1 MLKCSAYD
9 GRTPI
14 LNKQERINDKKRT
27 TMKYYSA
34 WEDVI
39 LQRTESVF
47 DYRIYNKNNLIF
59 QGRAYKRPNA
69 DTNDIK
75 LNKIFENY
83 LSNSINDLLNTDK
96 TEDTSADAC
105 KVFQIKKLDADGT
118 ETLIDE
124 YTILYD
130 WSYDFGFRGKDTVL
144 SRPINGRY
152 VAGMYKMHTSVN
164 GTSGTVTNSLT
175 GGAYNVLADCGEYA
189 LYYLNAYGGWDALL
203 IDGTVLKKS
212 TIKQYTTD
220 RNINNSRIEFEQ
232 TKYINEIQDAYEIN
246 TGFLTDEQAANLSN
260 NLIPS
265 REVYL
270 HFLNDDKLIPV
281 LITDTSVT
289 YQTYQTNNLQMPQY
303 KINVKESEIKL
314 RK

>member
-1 MLKCSAYD
+1 
-9 GRTPI
+9 
-14 LNKQERINDKKRT
+14 
-27 TMKYYSA
+27 MKYYSA

-47 DYRIYNKNNLIF
+47 DYRIYNRTNLIF

-83 LSNSINDLLNTDK
+83 LSNSINDLLNSGEP
-96 TEDTSADAC
+96 EDTGVNAS
-105 KVFQIKKLDADGT
+105 KVFQIMKLDTDGT

-130 WSYDFGFRGKDTVL
+130 WSYDFRFRGENTDL

-152 VAGMYKMHTSVN
+152 VAGMYKMDTTVD
-164 GTSGTVTNSLT
+164 GKSGTVTNNLT
-175 GGAYNVLADCGEYA
+175 EGPYNVLADCGEYA

-246 TGFLTDEQAANLSN
+246 TGFLTDEQAANLSK

-270 HFLNDDKLIPV
+270 HFLNDNKIIPV
-281 LITDTSVT
+281 LITDSSVT

-303 KINVKESEIKL
+303 KINVKESQIKL

>member
-1 MLKCSAYD
+1 
-9 GRTPI
+9 
-14 LNKQERINDKKRT
+14 
-27 TMKYYSA
+27 MKYYSA

-47 DYRIYNKNNLIF
+47 DYRIYNRTNLIF

-83 LSNSINDLLNTDK
+83 LSNSINDLLNSGEP
-96 TEDTSADAC
+96 EDTGVDAS
-105 KVFQIKKLDADGT
+105 KVFQIMKLDTDGT

-130 WSYDFGFRGKDTVL
+130 WSYDFRFRGQDTDL
-144 SRPINGRY
+144 SRPINGHY
-152 VAGMYKMHTSVN
+152 VAGMYKMGTTVN
-164 GTSGTVTNSLT
+164 GQSGTVTNSLT
-175 GGAYNVLADCGEYA
+175 EGNYNVLADCGEYA

-220 RNINNSRIEFEQ
+220 RNYDNNKIEFEQ
-232 TKYINEIQDAYEIN
+232 TKYINEIQDAFEIN

-270 HFLNDDKLIPV
+270 HIISENKIIPV
-281 LITDTSVT
+281 LITDSNVT

-303 KINVKESEIKL
+303 KINVKESQIKL

>member
-1 MLKCSAYD
+1 
-9 GRTPI
+9 
-14 LNKQERINDKKRT
+14 
-27 TMKYYSA
+27 MKYYSA

-130 WSYDFGFRGKDTVL
+130 WSYDFRFRGTDTNL

-152 VAGMYKMHTSVN
+152 VAGMYKMNTSVN
-164 GTSGTVTNSLT
+164 GQSGTVTNNLT

-212 TIKQYTTD
+212 TITQYTTD

-270 HFLNDDKLIPV
+270 HFLNDDRIVPV
-281 LITDTSVT
+281 LITDNSVT

>member
-1 MLKCSAYD
+1 
-9 GRTPI
+9 
-14 LNKQERINDKKRT
+14 
-27 TMKYYSA
+27 MKYYSA

-39 LQRTESVF
+39 LHRTESVF
-47 DYRIYNKNNLIF
+47 DYRIYNRTNLIF

-83 LSNSINDLLNTDK
+83 LSNSINDLLNSGEP
-96 TEDTSADAC
+96 EDTGVDAS
-105 KVFQIKKLDADGT
+105 KVFQIMKLDADGT

-130 WSYDFGFRGKDTVL
+130 WSYDFRFRGENTDL

-152 VAGMYKMHTSVN
+152 VAGMYKMDTTVD
-164 GTSGTVTNSLT
+164 GKSGTVTNSLNGDT
-175 GGAYNVLADCGEYA
+175 YNVLADCGEYA

-212 TIKQYTTD
+212 TITQYTTD
-220 RNINNSRIEFEQ
+220 RNVNNSRIEFEQ

-246 TGFLTDEQAANLSN
+246 TGFLTDEQAANLSK

-265 REVYL
+265 KEVYL
-270 HFLNDDKLIPV
+270 HFISDNKLIPV

-303 KINVKESEIKL
+303 KINVKESQIKL

>member
-1 MLKCSAYD
+1 
-9 GRTPI
+9 
-14 LNKQERINDKKRT
+14 
-27 TMKYYSA
+27 MKYYSV

-39 LQRTESVF
+39 LHRTESVF
-47 DYRIYNKNNLIF
+47 DYRIYDGTDLIF

-69 DTNDIK
+69 ETNDIK

-83 LSNSINDLLNTDK
+83 LSNSINALLNSGE
-96 TEDTSADAC
+96 TEETNKEAC
-105 KVFQIKKLDADGT
+105 KVFRLMKLDSDGT

-130 WSYDFGFRGKDTVL
+130 WSYDFRYRGTNTNL

-164 GTSGTVTNSLT
+164 GQSGTVTNSLT
-175 GGAYNVLADCGEYA
+175 DGSYNVLADCGDYA

-203 IDGTVLKKS
+203 IDGTALKKS
-212 TIKQYTTD
+212 TITQYTTD
-220 RNINNSRIEFEQ
+220 RNYNNNSIEFEQ

-246 TGFLTDEQAANLSN
+246 TGFLTDEQAANLSK

-265 REVYL
+265 KEVYL
-270 HFLNDDKLIPV
+270 HFISGNKIIPV

-303 KINVKESEIKL
+303 KISVKESQIKL

>member
-1 MLKCSAYD
+1 
-9 GRTPI
+9 
-14 LNKQERINDKKRT
+14 
-27 TMKYYSA
+27 MKYYSA

-96 TEDTSADAC
+96 TEDISVNAS
-105 KVFQIKKLDADGT
+105 KVFQIKKLDTDGA

-130 WSYDFGFRGKDTVL
+130 WSYDFRFRGEDTNL
-144 SRPINGRY
+144 SRPINGHY
-152 VAGMYKMHTSVN
+152 VAGMYKMNTTVN
-164 GTSGTVTNSLT
+164 GQSGTVTNSLN

-270 HFLNDDKLIPV
+270 HILSDDKLIPV

>member
-1 MLKCSAYD
+1 
-9 GRTPI
+9 
-14 LNKQERINDKKRT
+14 
-27 TMKYYSA
+27 MKYYSA

-47 DYRIYNKNNLIF
+47 DYRIYDGTNLIF

-83 LSNSINDLLNTDK
+83 LSNSINVVLNSSVQGNMAAEASK
-96 TEDTSADAC
+96 LFSLM
-105 KVFQIKKLDADGT
+105 KLDTDGT
-118 ETLIDE
+118 EILIDK
-124 YTILYD
+124 YRILYD
-130 WSYDFGFRGKDTVL
+130 WSYDFRYRGEDTNL

-152 VAGMYKMHTSVN
+152 VAGMYKMNTSV
-164 GTSGTVTNSLT
+164 SGPSGIVANSLT
-175 GGAYNVLADCGEYA
+175 AGAYNVLADCGDYA
-189 LYYLNAYGGWDALL
+189 LYYLNAYGGWDSLL

-212 TIKQYTTD
+212 TITQYTTD
-220 RNINNSRIEFEQ
+220 HNIDNNKIEFEQ
-232 TKYINEIQDAYEIN
+232 VKYINEIQDAYEIN
-246 TGFLTDEQAANLSN
+246 TGFLTDEQAANLSK

-265 REVYL
+265 KEVYL
-270 HFLNDDKLIPV
+270 HIISDNKIIPV

-303 KINVKESEIKL
+303 KINVKESQIKL

>member
-1 MLKCSAYD
+1 
-9 GRTPI
+9 
-14 LNKQERINDKKRT
+14 
-27 TMKYYSA
+27 MKYYSA

-47 DYRIYNKNNLIF
+47 DYRIYNRTNLIF

-83 LSNSINDLLNTDK
+83 LSNSINDLLNSGEP
-96 TEDTSADAC
+96 EDTGVNAS
-105 KVFQIKKLDADGT
+105 KVFQIMKLDADGT

-130 WSYDFGFRGKDTVL
+130 WSYDFRFRGANTDL
-144 SRPINGRY
+144 SRPINRRY
-152 VAGMYKMHTSVN
+152 VAGMYKMDTTVD
-164 GTSGTVTNSLT
+164 GKSGTVTNSLNGDT
-175 GGAYNVLADCGEYA
+175 YNVLADCGEYA

-212 TIKQYTTD
+212 TITQYTTD
-220 RNINNSRIEFEQ
+220 KNYNNSRIEFEQ
-232 TKYINEIQDAYEIN
+232 VKYINEIQDAYEIN
-246 TGFLTDEQAANLSN
+246 TGFLTDEQAANLSK

-265 REVYL
+265 KEVYL
-270 HFLNDDKLIPV
+270 HFLNDNKIVPV

-303 KINVKESEIKL
+303 KINVKESQVKL

>member
-1 MLKCSAYD
+1 
-9 GRTPI
+9 
-14 LNKQERINDKKRT
+14 
-27 TMKYYSA
+27 MKYYSA

-105 KVFQIKKLDADGT
+105 KVFKIKKLDADGT

-152 VAGMYKMHTSVN
+152 VAGMYKMNTSVN
-164 GTSGTVTNSLT
+164 GQSGTVTNSLT

-212 TIKQYTTD
+212 TITQYTTD

-265 REVYL
+265 KEVYL

>member
-1 MLKCSAYD
+1 
-9 GRTPI
+9 
-14 LNKQERINDKKRT
+14 
-27 TMKYYSA
+27 MKYYSA

-47 DYRIYNKNNLIF
+47 DYRIYNKNSLIF

-83 LSNSINDLLNTDK
+83 LSNSINDLLNSGEA
-96 TEDTSADAC
+96 EDTGINAS
-105 KVFQIKKLDADGT
+105 KVFKIMKLDADGT

-130 WSYDFGFRGKDTVL
+130 WSYDFRFRGENTDL

-152 VAGMYKMHTSVN
+152 VAGMYKMDTTV
-164 GTSGTVTNSLT
+164 SGPSGAVTNTLN
-175 GGAYNVLADCGEYA
+175 GGAYNVLADCGDYA
-189 LYYLNAYGGWDALL
+189 LYYLNSYGGWDALL

-212 TIKQYTTD
+212 TITQYTTD
-220 RNINNSRIEFEQ
+220 KNYDNNRIEFEQ
-232 TKYINEIQDAYEIN
+232 VKYINEVQDAYEIN
-246 TGFLTDEQAANLSN
+246 TGFLTDEQAANLSK

-265 REVYL
+265 KEVYL
-270 HFLNDDKLIPV
+270 HFLKDNKIIPV

-303 KINVKESEIKL
+303 KINVKESQVKL

>member
-1 MLKCSAYD
+1 
-9 GRTPI
+9 
-14 LNKQERINDKKRT
+14 
-27 TMKYYSA
+27 MKYYSA

-83 LSNSINDLLNTDK
+83 LSNSINDLLNTDE
-96 TEDTSADAC
+96 TENISVNAS

-130 WSYDFGFRGKDTVL
+130 WSYDFRFRGEDNNL
-144 SRPINGRY
+144 SRPINGHY

-164 GTSGTVTNSLT
+164 GQSGTVTNSLN

-281 LITDTSVT
+281 LITDSNVT

>member
-1 MLKCSAYD
+1 
-9 GRTPI
+9 
-14 LNKQERINDKKRT
+14 
-27 TMKYYSA
+27 MKYYSA

-47 DYRIYNKNNLIF
+47 DYRIYNKNSLIF

-83 LSNSINDLLNTDK
+83 LSNSINDLLNSGEP
-96 TEDTSADAC
+96 EDTGVDAS
-105 KVFQIKKLDADGT
+105 KVFQIMKLDADGT

-130 WSYDFGFRGKDTVL
+130 WSYDFRFRGENTDL

-152 VAGMYKMHTSVN
+152 VAGMYKMNTSVN
-164 GTSGTVTNSLT
+164 GQSGTVTNSLT
-175 GGAYNVLADCGEYA
+175 EGDYNVLADCGEYA

-212 TIKQYTTD
+212 TITQYTTD
-220 RNINNSRIEFEQ
+220 KNYNNNRIEFEQ

-246 TGFLTDEQAANLSN
+246 TGFLTDEQAANLSK

-265 REVYL
+265 KEVYL
-270 HFLNDDKLIPV
+270 HFLNGNKIIPV
-281 LITDTSVT
+281 LITDSSVT

-303 KINVKESEIKL
+303 KINVKESQVKL

>member
-1 MLKCSAYD
+1 
-9 GRTPI
+9 
-14 LNKQERINDKKRT
+14 
-27 TMKYYSA
+27 MKYYSA

-69 DTNDIK
+69 DTNNIK

-83 LSNSINDLLNTDK
+83 LSNSINGLLNTDK
-96 TEDTSADAC
+96 TEDISVDAS
-105 KVFQIKKLDADGT
+105 KVFKIKKLDADGT

-130 WSYDFGFRGKDTVL
+130 WSYDFGFRGKDAVL

-152 VAGMYKMHTSVN
+152 VAGMYKMNTSVN
-164 GTSGTVTNSLT
+164 GQSGTVTNSLT
-175 GGAYNVLADCGEYA
+175 AGNYNVLADCGEYA

-220 RNINNSRIEFEQ
+220 RNINNNKIEFEQ
-232 TKYINEIQDAYEIN
+232 TKCINEIQDAYEIN

>member
-1 MLKCSAYD
+1 
-9 GRTPI
+9 
-14 LNKQERINDKKRT
+14 
-27 TMKYYSA
+27 MKYYSA

-47 DYRIYNKNNLIF
+47 DYRIYNKSNLIF

-83 LSNSINDLLNTDK
+83 LSNSINGLLNSGEA
-96 TEDTSADAC
+96 EDTGVNAS
-105 KVFQIKKLDADGT
+105 KVFQIMKLDADGT

-130 WSYDFGFRGKDTVL
+130 WSYDFRYRGTNTDL

-152 VAGMYKMHTSVN
+152 VAGMYKMDTTV
-164 GTSGTVTNSLT
+164 SGPSGAVTNTLN
-175 GGAYNVLADCGEYA
+175 GGAYNVLADCGDYA

-212 TIKQYTTD
+212 TITQYTTD
-220 RNINNSRIEFEQ
+220 KNINNSRIEFEQ

-246 TGFLTDEQAANLSN
+246 TGFLTDEQAANLSK

-265 REVYL
+265 KEVYL
-270 HFLNDDKLIPV
+270 HIISENRLIPV

-303 KINVKESEIKL
+303 KINVKESQIKL

>member
-1 MLKCSAYD
+1 
-9 GRTPI
+9 
-14 LNKQERINDKKRT
+14 
-27 TMKYYSA
+27 MKYYSA

-47 DYRIYNKNNLIF
+47 DYRIYNRTNLIF

-83 LSNSINDLLNTDK
+83 LSNSINDLLNSGEP
-96 TEDTSADAC
+96 EDTGVDAS
-105 KVFQIKKLDADGT
+105 KVFQIMKLDTDGT

-130 WSYDFGFRGKDTVL
+130 WSYDFRFRGTNTNL

-152 VAGMYKMHTSVN
+152 VAGMYKINTSVD
-164 GTSGTVTNSLT
+164 GQSGTVTNSLT
-175 GGAYNVLADCGEYA
+175 EGNYNVLADCGDYA

-220 RNINNSRIEFEQ
+220 RNYDNNKIEFEQ
-232 TKYINEIQDAYEIN
+232 TKYINEIQDAFEIN

-270 HFLNDDKLIPV
+270 HIISENKIIPV
-281 LITDTSVT
+281 LITDSNVI

-303 KINVKESEIKL
+303 KINVKESQIKL

>member
-1 MLKCSAYD
+1 
-9 GRTPI
+9 
-14 LNKQERINDKKRT
+14 
-27 TMKYYSA
+27 MKYYSA

-47 DYRIYNKNNLIF
+47 DYRIYNRTNLIF

-83 LSNSINDLLNTDK
+83 LSNSINDLLNSGEP
-96 TEDTSADAC
+96 EDTGVNAS
-105 KVFQIKKLDADGT
+105 KVFKIMKLDADGT

-130 WSYDFGFRGKDTVL
+130 WSYDFRFRGENTDL

-152 VAGMYKMHTSVN
+152 VAGMYKMDTTVD
-164 GTSGTVTNSLT
+164 GKSGTVTNNLT
-175 GGAYNVLADCGEYA
+175 EGPYNVLADCGEYA

-246 TGFLTDEQAANLSN
+246 TGFLTDEQAANLSK

-265 REVYL
+265 KEVYL
-270 HFLNDDKLIPV
+270 HFLNDNKIIPV

-303 KINVKESEIKL
+303 KINVKESQIKL

>member
-1 MLKCSAYD
+1 
-9 GRTPI
+9 
-14 LNKQERINDKKRT
+14 
-27 TMKYYSA
+27 MKYYSA

-47 DYRIYNKNNLIF
+47 DYRIYNKSNLIF

-83 LSNSINDLLNTDK
+83 LSNSINGLLNSGETK
-96 TEDTSADAC
+96 ETNAEAC
-105 KVFQIKKLDADGT
+105 KVFQIMKLDADGT

-130 WSYDFGFRGKDTVL
+130 WSYDFRYRGSNANL

-152 VAGMYKMHTSVN
+152 VAGMYKMNTSVN
-164 GTSGTVTNSLT
+164 GQSGTVTNSLT
-175 GGAYNVLADCGEYA
+175 AGAYNVLADCGDYA

-212 TIKQYTTD
+212 TITQYTTD
-220 RNINNSRIEFEQ
+220 KNYDNNKIEFEQ

-246 TGFLTDEQAANLSN
+246 TGFLTDEQAANLSK

-265 REVYL
+265 KEVYL
-270 HFLNDDKLIPV
+270 HIISENKLIPV

-303 KINVKESEIKL
+303 KINVKESQVKL
-314 RK
+314 RR

>member
-1 MLKCSAYD
+1 
-9 GRTPI
+9 
-14 LNKQERINDKKRT
+14 
-27 TMKYYSA
+27 MKYYSA

-47 DYRIYNKNNLIF
+47 DYRIYNRTNLIF

-83 LSNSINDLLNTDK
+83 LSNSINDLLNSGEP
-96 TEDTSADAC
+96 EDTGVNAS
-105 KVFQIKKLDADGT
+105 KVFQIMKLDTDGT

-130 WSYDFGFRGKDTVL
+130 WSYDFRFRGQDTDL

-152 VAGMYKMHTSVN
+152 VAGMYKMGTTVN
-164 GTSGTVTNSLT
+164 GQSGTVTNSLT
-175 GGAYNVLADCGEYA
+175 EGAYNVLADCGEYA

-220 RNINNSRIEFEQ
+220 RNYDNNKIEFEQ

-270 HFLNDDKLIPV
+270 HIISENKIIPV
-281 LITDTSVT
+281 LITDSNVI

-303 KINVKESEIKL
+303 KINVKESQIKL

>member
-1 MLKCSAYD
+1 
-9 GRTPI
+9 
-14 LNKQERINDKKRT
+14 
-27 TMKYYSA
+27 MKYYSA

-47 DYRIYNKNNLIF
+47 DYRIYNRTNLIF

-83 LSNSINDLLNTDK
+83 LSNSISGLLNSGEP
-96 TEDTSADAC
+96 EDTGVDAS

-130 WSYDFGFRGKDTVL
+130 WSYDFRFRGTNTDL

-152 VAGMYKMHTSVN
+152 VAGMYKMDTTVN
-164 GTSGTVTNSLT
+164 GQSGTVTNSLT
-175 GGAYNVLADCGEYA
+175 EGPYNVLADCGEYA

-212 TIKQYTTD
+212 TIRQYTTD

-246 TGFLTDEQAANLSN
+246 TGFLTDEQAANLSK

-265 REVYL
+265 KEVYL
-270 HFLNDDKLIPV
+270 HFLKDNKIIPV

>member
-1 MLKCSAYD
+1 
-9 GRTPI
+9 
-14 LNKQERINDKKRT
+14 
-27 TMKYYSA
+27 MKYYSA

-47 DYRIYNKNNLIF
+47 DYRIYNRTNLIF
-59 QGRAYKRPNA
+59 QGRAYKRPNV

-83 LSNSINDLLNTDK
+83 LSNSINDLLNSGEP
-96 TEDTSADAC
+96 EDTGVEAC

-124 YTILYD
+124 YMILYD
-130 WSYDFGFRGKDTVL
+130 WSYDFRFRGTNTDL

-152 VAGMYKMHTSVN
+152 VAGMYKMDTTVD
-164 GTSGTVTNSLT
+164 GKSGTVTNSLNGDT
-175 GGAYNVLADCGEYA
+175 YNVLADCGEYA

-246 TGFLTDEQAANLSN
+246 TGFLTDEQAANLSK

-265 REVYL
+265 KEVYL
-270 HFLNDDKLIPV
+270 HFLNDNKIIPV
-281 LITDTSVT
+281 LITDTSVI

-303 KINVKESEIKL
+303 KINVKESQIKL

>member
-1 MLKCSAYD
+1 
-9 GRTPI
+9 
-14 LNKQERINDKKRT
+14 
-27 TMKYYSA
+27 MKYYSA

-47 DYRIYNKNNLIF
+47 DYRIYNRTNLIF

-83 LSNSINDLLNTDK
+83 LSNSINDLLNSGEP
-96 TEDTSADAC
+96 EDTGVNAS
-105 KVFQIKKLDADGT
+105 KVFQIMKLDADGT

-130 WSYDFGFRGKDTVL
+130 WSYDFRFRGENTDL

-152 VAGMYKMHTSVN
+152 VAGMYKMDTTVD
-164 GTSGTVTNSLT
+164 GKSGTVTNSLT
-175 GGAYNVLADCGEYA
+175 EGSYNVLADCGEYA

-212 TIKQYTTD
+212 TITQYTTD
-220 RNINNSRIEFEQ
+220 KNYNNSRIEFEQ

-246 TGFLTDEQAANLSN
+246 TGFLTDEQAANLSK

-265 REVYL
+265 KEVYL
-270 HFLNDDKLIPV
+270 HFLKDNKIVPV

-303 KINVKESEIKL
+303 KINVKESQVKL

>member
-1 MLKCSAYD
+1 
-9 GRTPI
+9 
-14 LNKQERINDKKRT
+14 
-27 TMKYYSA
+27 MKYYSA

-47 DYRIYNKNNLIF
+47 DYRIYNRTNLIF

-83 LSNSINDLLNTDK
+83 LSNSINDLLNSGEP
-96 TEDTSADAC
+96 EDTGVDAS
-105 KVFQIKKLDADGT
+105 KVFQIMKLDTDGT

-130 WSYDFGFRGKDTVL
+130 WSYDFRFRGENTDL

-152 VAGMYKMHTSVN
+152 VAGMYKMDTTVD
-164 GTSGTVTNSLT
+164 GKSGTVTNNLT
-175 GGAYNVLADCGEYA
+175 EGPYNVLADCGEYA

-246 TGFLTDEQAANLSN
+246 TGFLTDEQAANLSK

-270 HFLNDDKLIPV
+270 HFLNDNKIIPV
-281 LITDTSVT
+281 LITDSSVT

-303 KINVKESEIKL
+303 KINVKESQIKL

>member
-9 GRTPI
+9 GRTQI
-14 LNKQERINDKKRT
+14 LNKENKTIKNNDK
-27 TMKYYSA
+27 MKYYSA

-47 DYRIYNKNNLIF
+47 DYRIYDGTSLIF

-83 LSNSINDLLNTDK
+83 LSNSINVVLNSNQQGNMAAEASK
-96 TEDTSADAC
+96 LFSLM
-105 KVFQIKKLDADGT
+105 KLDTDGT
-118 ETLIDE
+118 EILIDK
-124 YTILYD
+124 YRILYD
-130 WSYDFGFRGKDTVL
+130 WSYDFRYRGENTNL

-152 VAGMYKMHTSVN
+152 VAGMYKMNTSV
-164 GTSGTVTNSLT
+164 SGPSGIVANSLT
-175 GGAYNVLADCGEYA
+175 AGAYNVLADCGDYA

-212 TIKQYTTD
+212 TITQYTTD
-220 RNINNSRIEFEQ
+220 RNINNNRIEFEQ
-232 TKYINEIQDAYEIN
+232 VKYINEIQDAYEIN
-246 TGFLTDEQAANLSN
+246 TGFLTDEQAANLSK

-265 REVYL
+265 KEVYL
-270 HFLNDDKLIPV
+270 HIISENKIIPV

-303 KINVKESEIKL
+303 KINVKESQIKL

>member
-1 MLKCSAYD
+1 
-9 GRTPI
+9 
-14 LNKQERINDKKRT
+14 
-27 TMKYYSA
+27 MKYYSA

-47 DYRIYNKNNLIF
+47 DYRIYNRTNLIF

-83 LSNSINDLLNTDK
+83 LSNSIEGLLNSGEP
-96 TEDTSADAC
+96 EDTGINAS
-105 KVFQIKKLDADGT
+105 KVFQIMKLDTDGT

-130 WSYDFGFRGKDTVL
+130 WSYDFRFRGTNTNL
-144 SRPINGRY
+144 SRPINGHY
-152 VAGMYKMHTSVN
+152 VAGMYKINTSVD
-164 GTSGTVTNSLT
+164 GQSGTVTNSLT
-175 GGAYNVLADCGEYA
+175 EGDYNVLADCGEYA

-232 TKYINEIQDAYEIN
+232 VKYINEIQDAYEIN
-246 TGFLTDEQAANLSN
+246 TGFLTDEQAANLSK

-265 REVYL
+265 KEVYL
-270 HFLNDDKLIPV
+270 HFLNDNKIIPV

-303 KINVKESEIKL
+303 KINVKESQIKL

>member
-1 MLKCSAYD
+1 
-9 GRTPI
+9 
-14 LNKQERINDKKRT
+14 
-27 TMKYYSA
+27 MKYYSA

-47 DYRIYNKNNLIF
+47 DYRIYNRTNLIF

-75 LNKIFENY
+75 LNKIFEHY
-83 LSNSINDLLNTDK
+83 LSNSINDLLNSGEP
-96 TEDTSADAC
+96 EDTGVDAS
-105 KVFQIKKLDADGT
+105 KVFQIMKLDADGT

-130 WSYDFGFRGKDTVL
+130 WSYDFRFRGENTDL

-152 VAGMYKMHTSVN
+152 VAGMYKMDTTVD
-164 GTSGTVTNSLT
+164 GKSGTVTNNLT
-175 GGAYNVLADCGEYA
+175 EGPYNVLADCGEYA

-246 TGFLTDEQAANLSN
+246 TGFLTDEQAANLSK

-270 HFLNDDKLIPV
+270 HFLNDNKIIPV
-281 LITDTSVT
+281 LITDSSVT

-303 KINVKESEIKL
+303 KINVKESQIKL

>member
-1 MLKCSAYD
+1 
-9 GRTPI
+9 
-14 LNKQERINDKKRT
+14 
-27 TMKYYSA
+27 MKYYSA

-47 DYRIYNKNNLIF
+47 DYRIYNKNSLIF

-83 LSNSINDLLNTDK
+83 LSNSINGLLNSEE
-96 TEDTSADAC
+96 TEDTGVDAC

-130 WSYDFGFRGKDTVL
+130 WSYDFRFRGTDTVL
-144 SRPINGRY
+144 SRPINGHY
-152 VAGMYKMHTSVN
+152 VAGMYKMDTSVN
-164 GTSGTVTNSLT
+164 GQSGTVTNSLT
-175 GGAYNVLADCGEYA
+175 AGNYNVLADCGDYA

-246 TGFLTDEQAANLSN
+246 TGFLTDEQAANLSK

-270 HFLNDDKLIPV
+270 HFISDNKIVPV
-281 LITDTSVT
+281 LITDNSVT

>member
-1 MLKCSAYD
+1 
-9 GRTPI
+9 
-14 LNKQERINDKKRT
+14 
-27 TMKYYSA
+27 MKYYSA

-83 LSNSINDLLNTDK
+83 LSNSINGLLNSGE
-96 TEDTSADAC
+96 TEETNAEAC
-105 KVFQIKKLDADGT
+105 KVFQIMKLDADGT

-130 WSYDFGFRGKDTVL
+130 WSYDFRYRGSNANL

-152 VAGMYKMHTSVN
+152 VAGMYKMGTTVN
-164 GTSGTVTNSLT
+164 GQSGTVTNSLT
-175 GGAYNVLADCGEYA
+175 AGAYNVLADCGEYA

-212 TIKQYTTD
+212 TITQYTTD
-220 RNINNSRIEFEQ
+220 KNYDNNRIEFEQ
-232 TKYINEIQDAYEIN
+232 VKYINEVQDAYEIN
-246 TGFLTDEQAANLSN
+246 TGFLTDEQAANLSK

-265 REVYL
+265 KEVYL
-270 HFLNDDKLIPV
+270 HIISDNKIIPV
-281 LITDTSVT
+281 LITDTSVI

-303 KINVKESEIKL
+303 KINVKESQVKL
-314 RK
+314 RR

>member
-1 MLKCSAYD
+1 
-9 GRTPI
+9 
-14 LNKQERINDKKRT
+14 
-27 TMKYYSA
+27 MKYYSA

-47 DYRIYNKNNLIF
+47 DYRIYNRTNLIF

-83 LSNSINDLLNTDK
+83 LSNSINDLLNSGEP
-96 TEDTSADAC
+96 EDTGVDAS
-105 KVFQIKKLDADGT
+105 KVFQIMKLDADGT

-130 WSYDFGFRGKDTVL
+130 WSYDFRFRGTNTDL

-152 VAGMYKMHTSVN
+152 VAGMYKMNTSVN
-164 GTSGTVTNSLT
+164 GQSGTVTNSLT
-175 GGAYNVLADCGEYA
+175 EGNYNVLADCGEYA

-220 RNINNSRIEFEQ
+220 RNYDNNKIEFEQ
-232 TKYINEIQDAYEIN
+232 TKYINEIQDAFEIN

-270 HFLNDDKLIPV
+270 HIISENKIIPV
-281 LITDTSVT
+281 LITDSNVI

-303 KINVKESEIKL
+303 KINVKESQIKL

>member
-1 MLKCSAYD
+1 
-9 GRTPI
+9 
-14 LNKQERINDKKRT
+14 
-27 TMKYYSA
+27 MKYYSA

-47 DYRIYNKNNLIF
+47 DYRIYNRTNLIF
-59 QGRAYKRPNA
+59 QGRAYTRPNA

-83 LSNSINDLLNTDK
+83 LSNSINDLLNSGEP
-96 TEDTSADAC
+96 EDTGVNAS
-105 KVFQIKKLDADGT
+105 KVFQIMKLDADGT

-130 WSYDFGFRGKDTVL
+130 WSYDFRFRGANTDL
-144 SRPINGRY
+144 SRPINRRY
-152 VAGMYKMHTSVN
+152 VAGMYKMDTTVD
-164 GTSGTVTNSLT
+164 GKSGTVTNSLNGDT
-175 GGAYNVLADCGEYA
+175 YNVLADCGEYA

-212 TIKQYTTD
+212 TITQYTTD
-220 RNINNSRIEFEQ
+220 KNYNNSRIEFEQ

-246 TGFLTDEQAANLSN
+246 TGFLTDEQAANLSK

-265 REVYL
+265 KEVYL
-270 HFLNDDKLIPV
+270 HFLNDNTIVPV

-303 KINVKESEIKL
+303 KINVKESQVKL

>member
-1 MLKCSAYD
+1 
-9 GRTPI
+9 
-14 LNKQERINDKKRT
+14 
-27 TMKYYSA
+27 MKYYSA

-47 DYRIYNKNNLIF
+47 DYRIYNRTNLIF

-83 LSNSINDLLNTDK
+83 LSNSINDLLNSGEP
-96 TEDTSADAC
+96 EDTGVNAS
-105 KVFQIKKLDADGT
+105 KVFQIMKLDADGT

-130 WSYDFGFRGKDTVL
+130 WSYDFRFRGENTDL

-152 VAGMYKMHTSVN
+152 VAGMYKMDTTVD
-164 GTSGTVTNSLT
+164 GKSGTVTNNLT
-175 GGAYNVLADCGEYA
+175 EGPYNVLADCGEYA

-212 TIKQYTTD
+212 TITQYTTD
-220 RNINNSRIEFEQ
+220 KNYNNSRIEFEQ

-246 TGFLTDEQAANLSN
+246 TGFLTDEQAANLSK

-265 REVYL
+265 KEVYL
-270 HFLNDDKLIPV
+270 HFLKGNKIIPV
-281 LITDTSVT
+281 LITDSSVT

-303 KINVKESEIKL
+303 KINVKESQIKL

>member
-1 MLKCSAYD
+1 
-9 GRTPI
+9 
-14 LNKQERINDKKRT
+14 
-27 TMKYYSA
+27 MKYYSA

-47 DYRIYNKNNLIF
+47 DYRIYNRTNLIF

-83 LSNSINDLLNTDK
+83 LSNSISDLLNSGEP
-96 TEDTSADAC
+96 EDTGVDAS
-105 KVFQIKKLDADGT
+105 KAFKIMKLDADGT

-130 WSYDFGFRGKDTVL
+130 WSYDFRFRGENTGL

-152 VAGMYKMHTSVN
+152 VAGMYKMDTTVD
-164 GTSGTVTNSLT
+164 GKSGTVTNSLN
-175 GGAYNVLADCGEYA
+175 GDNYNVLADCGDYA

-212 TIKQYTTD
+212 TITQYTTD
-220 RNINNSRIEFEQ
+220 KNYDNNKIEFEQ
-232 TKYINEIQDAYEIN
+232 VKYINEIQDAYEIN
-246 TGFLTDEQAANLSN
+246 TGFLTDEQAANLSK

-265 REVYL
+265 KEVYL

-281 LITDTSVT
+281 LITDTSVI

-303 KINVKESEIKL
+303 KINVKESQVKL
-314 RK
+314 RR

>member
-1 MLKCSAYD
+1 
-9 GRTPI
+9 
-14 LNKQERINDKKRT
+14 
-27 TMKYYSA
+27 MKYYSA

-83 LSNSINDLLNTDK
+83 LSNSVNDLLNSGEQ
-96 TEDTSADAC
+96 EDTGVNAS
-105 KVFQIKKLDADGT
+105 KVFQIMKLDTDGT

-130 WSYDFGFRGKDTVL
+130 WSYDFRFRGTNTNL
-144 SRPINGRY
+144 SRPINGHY
-152 VAGMYKMHTSVN
+152 VAGMYKINTSVD
-164 GTSGTVTNSLT
+164 GQSGTVTNSLT
-175 GGAYNVLADCGEYA
+175 EGNYNVLADCGEYA

-246 TGFLTDEQAANLSN
+246 TGFLTDEQAANLSK

-265 REVYL
+265 KEVYL
-270 HFLNDDKLIPV
+270 HFLNEDKLIPV
-281 LITDTSVT
+281 LITDSNVT

-303 KINVKESEIKL
+303 KINVKESQIKL

>member
-1 MLKCSAYD
+1 
-9 GRTPI
+9 
-14 LNKQERINDKKRT
+14 
-27 TMKYYSA
+27 MKYYSA

-47 DYRIYNKNNLIF
+47 DYRIYNRTNLIF

-83 LSNSINDLLNTDK
+83 LSNSIESLLNSGEP
-96 TEDTSADAC
+96 EDTGVDAS
-105 KVFQIKKLDADGT
+105 KVFQIMKLDADGT

-130 WSYDFGFRGKDTVL
+130 WSYDFRFRGTNTNL

-152 VAGMYKMHTSVN
+152 VAGMYKMNTTVD
-164 GTSGTVTNSLT
+164 GQSGTVTNSLT
-175 GGAYNVLADCGEYA
+175 EGNYNVLADCGEYA

-212 TIKQYTTD
+212 TITQYTTD
-220 RNINNSRIEFEQ
+220 RNVNNSRIEFEQ

-246 TGFLTDEQAANLSN
+246 TGFLTDEQAANLSK

-265 REVYL
+265 KEVYL
-270 HFLNDDKLIPV
+270 HFLNNNKIIPV

-303 KINVKESEIKL
+303 KINVKESQVKL